1 MYKINL
7 HKGVLMSTIQ
17 LNTGQTLQLKIKR
30 LGINGEGIGYYKRL
44 IVFVPRALPG
54 EEIIAKVTKATPTF
68 AEAALTKI
76 VKKSRDR
83 VQPPCNFYDRCGGCQ
98 LQHLSYNKQ
107 LDFKKDLLAQALA
120 KFKPKNYQKYELR
133 DTLGMDNPWH
143 YRNKA
148 QFQIRYN
155 PKQMRAE
162 AGLYEQNSH
171 RLVAIDDCLVQEET
185 TQKVINTVMQL
196 VNKYQI
202 PIYDER
208 KNSGILRTL
217 MVRIGIETGETQLVF
232 ITNSPKL
239 PQKNALIRE
248 INQRLPEVVS
258 IMQNVQSK
266 KTSLIMGEDTM
277 HLWGKEAIEEHL
289 NGLIFDLSARAF
301 FQLNPK
307 QTSVLY
313 NEAIKALNITE
324 NETVVDAYC
333 GVGTIGLSIA
343 DKAKEVRGMDIIPQ
357 AIEDAKRN
365 AKRMGYENT
374 HYETGTAEDLL
385 PKWLNEGFSPDSI
398 VVDPPRTGLD
408 DKLLQAILKHTPK
421 KLVYVSCNVSTLAKD
436 LKKLSTVFK
445 VDYLQS
451 VDMFPQTARCEV
463 VAKLTRI

>member
-1 MYKINL
+1 
-7 HKGVLMSTIQ
+7 
-17 LNTGQTLQLKIKR
+17 
-30 LGINGEGIGYYKRL
+30 
-44 IVFVPRALPG
+44 
-54 EEIIAKVTKATPTF
+54 
-68 AEAALTKI
+68 
-76 VKKSRDR
+76 
-83 VQPPCNFYDRCGGCQ
+83 
-98 LQHLSYNKQ
+98 

>member
-1 MYKINL
+1 MA
-7 HKGVLMSTIQ
+7 TIQ

-44 IVFVPRALPG
+44 IIFVPRALPG
-54 EEIIAKVTKATPTF
+54 EEVVVKVTKATPTF
-68 AEAALTKI
+68 AEASLTKI

-83 VQPPCNFYDRCGGCQ
+83 IQPPCQFYDRCGGCQ
-98 LQHLSYNKQ
+98 LQHLAYNKQ

-120 KFKPKNYQKYELR
+120 KFKPKGYQNYELR
-133 DTLGMDNPWH
+133 NTLGMENPWR

-148 QFQIRYN
+148 QFQLRYN
-155 PKQMRAE
+155 DKQKRAE
-162 AGLYEQNSH
+162 AGLYEANSH
-171 RLVAIDDCLVQEET
+171 QLVAIDDCLVQEES

-202 PIYDER
+202 PIYNER

-217 MVRIGIETGETQLVF
+217 MVRVGIETGEVQLVF

-239 PQKNALIRE
+239 PQRNALVRE

-266 KTSLIMGEDTM
+266 KTSLIMGDDTL
-277 HLWGKEAIEEHL
+277 HIWGKEAIEEHL
-289 NGLIFDLSARAF
+289 NGLVFDLSARAF

-313 NEAIKALNITE
+313 NEAIKALEITK

-343 DKAKEVRGMDIIPQ
+343 DQAKEVRGMDIIPQ
-357 AIEDAKRN
+357 AIDDAKRN
-365 AKRMGYENT
+365 AERMGYTNT
-374 HYETGTAEDLL
+374 RYETGTAEELL
-385 PKWLNEGFSPDSI
+385 PKWLNQGFTPDSI

-408 DKLLQAILKHTPK
+408 DKLLQAILTHAPK

-436 LKKLSTVFK
+436 LKKLASVFK